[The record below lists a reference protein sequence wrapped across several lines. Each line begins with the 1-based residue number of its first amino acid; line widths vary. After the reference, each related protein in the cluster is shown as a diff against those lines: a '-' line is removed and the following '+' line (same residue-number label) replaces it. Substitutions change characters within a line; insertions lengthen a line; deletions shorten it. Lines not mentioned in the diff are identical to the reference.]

1 MASCILSKLVDF
13 QTKSAAKPCVTSC
26 GTPSVL
32 RNSSPISSETSAT
45 SQHEL
50 DSPMWTRT
58 IGHFNDVADTFPG
71 LVHLPRVAHSQLIT
85 RCKAHFPAFQL
96 WKYEPRDSLLVQ
108 A

>member
-1 MASCILSKLVDF
+1 
-13 QTKSAAKPCVTSC
+13 
-26 GTPSVL
+26 
-32 RNSSPISSETSAT
+32 
-45 SQHEL
+45 
-50 DSPMWTRT
+50 MWTRT